1 MIHLFDFGAPPC
13 GYINSRAHPQ
23 FHNFNVVDVDEES
36 CRGLQQIAIDCVLT
50 GAHRVCTMMRT
61 QRAISLV
68 VSGSALLLVLLAAC
82 TGSEPGNFVL
92 QERPAAKSTPVMPT
106 TTITGP
112 VRYVALGDSTG
123 AGVGARNGGYV
134 ARIFSRIEAVRSGS
148 TLTNLCVS
156 GATSADVLNRQLERG
171 VAADPN
177 LVTLGIGINDIG
189 TGVELEEFAENYD
202 TILQRL
208 KEGTRATIVVSNLPD
223 ISSAPRIPP
232 TMRSEYQQRIIVFN
246 RKLEEI
252 ANRHGVVI
260 FDVFS
265 ITHEQLARHPE
276 YFSADGFHP
285 SDPGYE
291 LWAEQM
297 WPTVARVIGAA
308 NLGKSG

>member
-1 MIHLFDFGAPPC
+1 MMRSPRA
-13 GYINSRAHPQ
+13 IN
-23 FHNFNVVDVDEES
+23 
-36 CRGLQQIAIDCVLT
+36 LVLT
-50 GAHRVCTMMRT
+50 GA
-61 QRAISLV
+61 AFLV
-68 VSGSALLLVLLAAC
+68 VVLAAC
-82 TGSEPGNFVL
+82 TGNKLGNAVP
-92 QERPAAKSTPVMPT
+92 QERSAAKSTTVMPT
-106 TTITGP
+106 TITGA

-134 ARIFSRIEAVRSGS
+134 ARIFKNIEAVRSGS

-171 VAADPN
+171 VAEDPN

-189 TGVELEEFAENYD
+189 HGLELEEFAENYEA
-202 TILQRL
+202 ILKRL

-232 TMRSEYQQRIIVFN
+232 TLRSEYQQRIIEFN

-252 ANRHGVVI
+252 ANRHGVVV
-260 FDVFS
+260 FDVFG
-265 ITHEQLARHPE
+265 ITHQQLAQHPE

-297 WPTVARVIGAA
+297 WPTIARVIGAA
-308 NLGKSG
+308 NLETSR